1 MQIYF
6 IFIGLSKD
14 MIKSRMR
21 TNAITMVGT
30 VVAFIFGVICAI
42 LLFAL
47 YSGFE
52 LFEPA
57 AMTFVWIFIHA
68 IISFTQF
75 VTSPELRR
83 FYF

>member
-1 MQIYF
+1 
-6 IFIGLSKD
+6 
-14 MIKSRMR
+14 
-21 TNAITMVGT
+21 MVGQ
-30 VVAFIFGVICAI
+30 VAAFTIGVSMSI

-75 VTSPELRR
+75 IASPELRR